1 MDFGLPQKRDSLCHM
16 SCLQAKNMQDLT
28 RRKEIHTFRIMLV
41 KAAFLAT
48 SSQFTQKFNKGD
60 QEYTSSSENGM
71 GANPRPIQVNQT
83 IKNPQTCNTKPN
95 TKKTP
100 ASKKTDPPFV
110 WQREW
115 EEGTCILA
123 SIGAGEQQGQVTR
136 ADLLRCNGLKVK
148 AQVTLRQETP
158 AASWPL
164 GAQPGSRSFP
174 THLKA
179 LTHFAILYEK
189 HVERD

>member
-95 TKKTP
+95 TKKP
-100 ASKKTDPPFV
+100 QLQRKQIHPLSGRENERKGLVF
-110 WQREW
+110 WQVLELENNRARSP
-115 EEGTCILA
+115 GQTC
-123 SIGAGEQQGQVTR
+123 
-136 ADLLRCNGLKVK
+136 
-148 AQVTLRQETP
+148 
-158 AASWPL
+158 
-164 GAQPGSRSFP
+164 
-174 THLKA
+174 
-179 LTHFAILYEK
+179 
-189 HVERD
+189 